1 MKGHEFFNRVA
12 VSVLIAGLSLTGI
25 ASSATAERLY
35 NNDTV
40 DGVIS
45 RNSPTYRFRNIWI
58 PNNPVE
64 ELRGEEYT
72 FSAESGDEIDF
83 NLDINR
89 GDFSPSLVLLHTET
103 NKQMAYTQNNSF
115 TYRIPKSGEYK
126 LLVLARNNPRNG
138 RYTLEV
144 SGIDG
149 NRNNQ
154 NRDRWDSRNSR
165 DSRDNSQDNRRDNS
179 RNNRRDN
186 TRDHSRDNRRD
197 NSRDNTRDNR
207 RDNTRD
213 NTRDDRQRFL
223 QDEFGLQPLDCRLRR
238 SLVIV
243 NFRENGDNY
252 ALCAEPTR
260 SIPAGTYNYNYRT
273 RDLDSKRVED
283 YKEQCRV
290 SVGGICISR

>member
-1 MKGHEFFNRVA
+1 MKGHEFFHRLA

-25 ASSATAERLY
+25 ASIATAERLY

-72 FSAESGDEIDF
+72 FNAESGDEIDF

-89 GDFSPSLVLLHTET
+89 GDFSPSLVLFHTET

-138 RYTLEV
+138 RYTLEI
-144 SGIDG
+144 SGLG
-149 NRNNQ
+149 ENRNNQ
-154 NRDRWDSRNSR
+154 NRDRWD
-165 DSRDNSQDNRRDNS
+165 NRENS
-179 RNNRRDN
+179 RNNRRDDN
-186 TRDHSRDNRRD
+186 WDNNRNNRRD
-197 NSRDNTRDNR
+197 NNRNNRNNRQDNTRDE
-207 RDNTRD
+207 
-213 NTRDDRQRFL
+213 RQQFL
-223 QDEFGLQPLDCRLRR
+223 QDEFGLRPLDCRLRR

-260 SIPAGTYNYNYRT
+260 SIPAGNYDYNYRT
-273 RDLDSKRVED
+273 RDLDSKRAED
-283 YKEQCRV
+283 DKEQCRV

>member
-1 MKGHEFFNRVA
+1 MKGHEFFNRLA
-12 VSVLIAGLSLTGI
+12 VSVLIAGISLTGI

-45 RNSPTYRFRNIWI
+45 RSSPTYRFRNIWI
-58 PNNPVE
+58 PNHPVE

-89 GDFSPSLVLLHTET
+89 GDFSPSLVLFHADT
-103 NKQMAYTQNNSF
+103 NKQMAYTQKNSF

-138 RYTLEV
+138 RYTLEI
-144 SGIDG
+144 SGLDQ

-154 NRDRWDSRNSR
+154 NRDRWD
-165 DSRDNSQDNRRDNS
+165 NRENS
-179 RNNRRDN
+179 RNNRRDDN
-186 TRDHSRDNRRD
+186 WDNNRNNRRDDNWDNNRNNRRD
-197 NSRDNTRDNR
+197 NNRNNRNNRQDNTRDE
-207 RDNTRD
+207 
-213 NTRDDRQRFL
+213 RQQFL
-223 QDEFGLQPLDCRLRR
+223 QDEFGLRPLDCRLRR

-273 RDLDSKRVED
+273 RDLDSKRAED
-283 YKEQCRV
+283 YQQQCRV
-290 SVGGICISR
+290 SVGGVCISR

>member
-1 MKGHEFFNRVA
+1 MKGHEFFNRLA
-12 VSVLIAGLSLTGI
+12 VSVLIAGISLTGI

-40 DGVIS
+40 DGRIS
-45 RNSPTYRFRNIWI
+45 RSSPTYRFRNIWI

-72 FSAESGDEIDF
+72 FRAESGDKIDF

-89 GDFSPSLVLLHTET
+89 GDFSPSLVLFHAET
-103 NKQMAYTQNNSF
+103 NKQMAYTQNKSF

-138 RYTLEV
+138 RYTLEI
-144 SGIDG
+144 SGLDE

-154 NRDRWDSRNSR
+154 NRDRWDNRENSRN
-165 DSRDNSQDNRRDNS
+165 NRRDDNWDNNRNNRRDDNWDNTRNN

-186 TRDHSRDNRRD
+186 TRNNRNNRQ
-197 NSRDNTRDNR
+197 DNTRDNR
-207 RDNTRD
+207 
-213 NTRDDRQRFL
+213 QQFL
-223 QDEFGLQPLDCRLRR
+223 QDEFGLRPLDCRLRR

-260 SIPAGTYNYNYRT
+260 SIPAGTYDYNYRT
-273 RDLDSKRVED
+273 RDLDSKRAED
-283 YKEQCRV
+283 YQQPCRV
-290 SVGGICISR
+290 SVGGVCISR